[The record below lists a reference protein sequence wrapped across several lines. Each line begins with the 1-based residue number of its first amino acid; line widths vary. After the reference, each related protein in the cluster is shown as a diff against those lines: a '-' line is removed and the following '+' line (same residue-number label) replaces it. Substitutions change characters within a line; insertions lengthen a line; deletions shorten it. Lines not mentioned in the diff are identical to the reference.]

1 MLVDIANISGFTGVY
16 WLYWGL
22 LVILGFTGVVTLRLS
37 ENHFLVKFAVAAIL
51 VWVSV
56 YTRET
61 AEVSVVGNL
70 VFGASQA
77 LYARDA
83 CFACVAARLQFS
95 DGAGDADD
103 S

>member
-1 MLVDIANISGFTGVY
+1 MLVDIANISGFTGFY
-16 WLYWGL
+16 WVL
-22 LVILGFTGVVTLRLS
+22 LGFTGVVTLRLS